1 MRAIKI
7 YMQPKDYSRITA
19 ELMAKGESFSEFARE
34 AVLEKFDREKLL
46 GQMMLARSGLDELLT
61 EIRQETA
68 RSRRDMAAQA
78 SNHLELQRNEAST
91 SLARNEEFLQLL
103 VKELSKLFE
112 GNKGAATSPGRNAPQ
127 GPGTGTGFYP
137 GDGKQI

>member
-7 YMQPKDYSRITA
+7 YMQPKDYSRVTA
-19 ELMAKGESFSEFARE
+19 ELTAKGESFSEFARE

-46 GQMMLARSGLDELLT
+46 DQMMLARSGLDELLT

-68 RSRRDMAAQA
+68 RSRRDLAAQA
-78 SNHLELQRNEAST
+78 NNHLELQRNEAST

-103 VKELSKLFE
+103 VKELSRLFDA
-112 GNKGAATSPGRNAPQ
+112 NKNAVAVPGRNIPR
-127 GPGTGTGFYP
+127 GPGNEFYP
-137 GDGKQI
+137 GDGKQF

>member
-1 MRAIKI
+1 
-7 YMQPKDYSRITA
+7 MQPKDYSRVTT
-19 ELMAKGESFSEFARE
+19 ELTAKGESFSEFARE

-46 GQMMLARSGLDELLT
+46 DQMMLARKGLDELLT

-68 RSRRDMAAQA
+68 RSRRDLAAQA
-78 SNHLELQRNEAST
+78 NNHLELQRSEAST

-103 VKELSKLFE
+103 VRELSKLFD
-112 GNKGAATSPGRNAPQ
+112 GSKTAATSPGRNIPKV
-127 GPGTGTGFYP
+127 PGTEFYP

>member
-1 MRAIKI
+1 MKAIKI
-7 YMQPKDYSRITA
+7 YMQPRDYSRITA
-19 ELMAKGESFSEFARE
+19 ELATKGDSFSEFARE

-46 GQMMLARSGLDELLT
+46 DQMMMARSGLDELLT

-68 RSRRDMAAQA
+68 RSRRDLAAQA
-78 SNHLELQRNEAST
+78 NNHLELQRNEAST

-112 GNKGAATSPGRNAPQ
+112 GNKNATTSPGRNIPR
-127 GPGTGTGFYP
+127 GPGTEFYP

>member
-7 YMQPKDYSRITA
+7 YMQPKDYSRVTT
-19 ELMAKGESFSEFARE
+19 ELTAKGESFSEFARE

-46 GQMMLARSGLDELLT
+46 DQMMLARKGLDELLT

-68 RSRRDMAAQA
+68 RSRRDLAAQA
-78 SNHLELQRNEAST
+78 NNHLELQRSEAST

-103 VKELSKLFE
+103 VKELSKLFD
-112 GNKGAATSPGRNAPQ
+112 GSKAAATSSGRNMPQ
-127 GPGTGTGFYP
+127 GPGTGFYP

>member
-1 MRAIKI
+1 
-7 YMQPKDYSRITA
+7 MQPKDYSRITA

-34 AVLEKFDREKLL
+34 AVLEKYDREKLL
-46 GQMMLARSGLDELLT
+46 DQMMLARSGLDEVLA
-61 EIRQETA
+61 EIRMETA
-68 RSRRDMAAQA
+68 RSRRDLAAQA

-112 GNKGAATSPGRNAPQ
+112 GNKSATTTPGRNIPR
-127 GPGTGTGFYP
+127 GPGTEFYP

>member
-1 MRAIKI
+1 
-7 YMQPKDYSRITA
+7 MQPKDYSRITA

-46 GQMMLARSGLDELLT
+46 DLMMLARSGLDEVLA
-61 EIRQETA
+61 EIRMETA
-68 RSRRDMAAQA
+68 RSRRDLAAQA

-112 GNKGAATSPGRNAPQ
+112 GNKSATTTPGRNIPR
-127 GPGTGTGFYP
+127 GPGTEFYP